1 MKEPDR
7 LKDWQD
13 LATTSHYLTVLEI
26 ENVLAEEDLDATRA
40 GLDALKQALSR
51 VEKRALTAQLV
62 RLMAHILKW
71 KTQPHKRSRSWIVSI
86 YDARNEIAD
95 SQEEVPS
102 LNQTFIETIWPT
114 ADRRARQQAENETGA
129 VPVAEELTWEEVFE
143 AEYYLPEE

>member
-102 LNQTFIETIWPT
+102 L
-114 ADRRARQQAENETGA
+114 
-129 VPVAEELTWEEVFE
+129 
-143 AEYYLPEE
+143 YYLPEE